1 MPRTTTILTDREY
14 AALPEDGRRYEIHDG
29 AASVTPAPGTAHQ
42 RISRELFV
50 ALHHHVTARGLGEV
64 FSAAMD
70 VILSDTSIVQP
81 DILFV
86 AVDRSDSVSAR
97 GIEGAPTLVVEIL
110 SPPRV

>member
-1 MPRTTTILTDREY
+1 
-14 AALPEDGRRYEIHDG
+14 
-29 AASVTPAPGTAHQ
+29 
-42 RISRELFV
+42 
-50 ALHHHVTARGLGEV
+50 
-64 FSAAMD
+64 MD

-86 AVDRSDSVSAR
+86 AVDRSDTVSAR